1 MSNEVNGNAE
11 RARVIVVEGSEL
23 VRRGICDVLLRY
35 GEPLEIAAEVV
46 DAGAL
51 SEACQVAT
59 PDVIVMSLSN
69 DGELRAL
76 RQALESRPATRAIVL
91 LDHVAAG
98 DVIEVVHAGASAV
111 LLRDVSS
118 GTLLDALRDVL
129 AGGCAIDAQLARCL
143 FDRLAT
149 NGGNGSV
156 DLESAVAQA
165 LSRREREVLRV
176 LAQGYRNKEIS
187 AQLGVS
193 VGTVKTHLRH
203 IFRKLHVADRTAA
216 VLVALQGRAAKAA

>member
-1 MSNEVNGNAE
+1 MSNELNGGAAPI
-11 RARVIVVEGSEL
+11 RAVVVEGSEL
-23 VRRGICDVLLRY
+23 VRRGICDVLARY
-35 GEPLEIAAEVV
+35 GHPLEIVAEVV

-51 SEACQVAT
+51 AEACRVFEPA
-59 PDVIVMSLSN
+59 VVVMSVVN
-69 DGELRAL
+69 KGDV
-76 RQALESRPATRAIVL
+76 ESQCDVHERFPETRLIVL
-91 LDHVAAG
+91 LDGAVAG
-98 DVIEVVHAGASAV
+98 STVEVVHAGASAV

-129 AGGCAIDAQLARCL
+129 AGGCAIDAQLARAL
-143 FDRLAT
+143 FDRLAS
-149 NGGNGSV
+149 NGRDGDSG
-156 DLESAVAQA
+156 LEEGVAQV
-165 LSRREREVLRV
+165 LSRREREVLGA

-216 VLVALQGRAAKAA
+216 VLVALQGKAPRAA